1 MNSPCKMENPL
12 WERDASFELSATPR
26 DAYCH
31 GGSRL
36 CMVAQRAEG
45 RRAHGI
51 VFRDKTFATKPGVEA
66 LVGGDSNFFHPPP
79 PPPPGAAAAVR
90 PPPASSRAALP
101 EVTPKL
107 PARDAGAAASV
118 GVGACRKRGDDG
130 LLELKFPHPG
140 REAQFLKYAAQSIS
154 AGQCRSL
161 LEERYDTMPM
171 YSSFSKDETF
181 RLPALPSLEQT
192 QLIVGQKAAAKS
204 RTKAKPMFKL

>member
-1 MNSPCKMENPL
+1 MDNPL
-12 WERDASFELSATPR
+12 WERDASFELSETPR

-36 CMVAQRAEG
+36 RMVAQRAEG

-66 LVGGDSNFFHPPP
+66 LVGGDSNFFRP

-107 PARDAGAAASV
+107 PVRDGGSEAAAL
-118 GVGACRKRGDDG
+118 VGACRKRGDDG
-130 LLELKFPHPG
+130 LVHLKFPHPG

-192 QLIVGQKAAAKS
+192 QLIVVQRAAAKS
-204 RTKAKPMFKL
+204 RTKAKPLFKV